1 MASKMALYLSPQELI
16 ARVHLGKEVEQWLSH
31 YNEADYTI
39 IRWISVAKK
48 EGQFGVTYFE
58 SFDEGDEEF
67 YDVHE
72 FSVIDPEDEPYGTT
86 YLFDSVEATVAF
98 AIENYGASAEQFV
111 ASGMIYQ
118 EYAKHLLKK
127 K

>member
-1 MASKMALYLSPQELI
+1 MASYPSPQELI

-31 YNEADYTI
+31 YNEADYTV
-39 IRWISVAKK
+39 IRWISVAKE

-67 YDVHE
+67 HDVHE
-72 FSVIDPEDEPYGTT
+72 FSVIDPENEPCGTT
-86 YLFDSVEATVAF
+86 HLFDSIEAVVAF
-98 AIENYGASAEQFV
+98 AIENYGASAEKFV